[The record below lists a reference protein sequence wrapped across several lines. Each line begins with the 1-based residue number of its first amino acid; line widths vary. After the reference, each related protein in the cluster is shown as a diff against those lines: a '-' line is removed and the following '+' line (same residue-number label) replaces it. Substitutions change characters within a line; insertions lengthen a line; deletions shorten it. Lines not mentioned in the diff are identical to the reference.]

1 MEADCRRYFCMAEKK
16 ERTEE
21 GDQMKSI
28 DYEAA
33 HQEFERYLDA
43 YDREDGKIKLKIV
56 HTYGV
61 VSCAEE
67 IARRKH
73 LEEED
78 VQLAKL
84 IALLH
89 DIGRFEQI
97 RRFDSF
103 QPETM
108 DHAAYGAGLLFGAK
122 KYIRCFIEE
131 NAFDEIIREAIARHS
146 AFALGDIADERTLLH
161 ARLIRDADKL
171 DNCRVK
177 LEESLEAM
185 LGVPAEEAGA
195 GLISPNVWEACMRRE
210 SVLSA
215 DRRTP
220 VDYWV
225 SYIAQYYD
233 INFAETFDII
243 REQRYISR
251 IVERLQYEEAETA
264 QKMKELET
272 HLEAYMELQRR

>member
-1 MEADCRRYFCMAEKK
+1 MLQIFCMAEKK

-108 DHAAYGAGLLFGAK
+108 DHAAYGAGLLLAQKNISGVLLRK
-122 KYIRCFIEE
+122 
-131 NAFDEIIREAIARHS
+131 
-146 AFALGDIADERTLLH
+146 TLLMKSYGK
-161 ARLIRDADKL
+161 RLPGTVRL
-171 DNCRVK
+171 R
-177 LEESLEAM
+177 
-185 LGVPAEEAGA
+185 
-195 GLISPNVWEACMRRE
+195 WEILQMRGRCCMQ
-210 SVLSA
+210 
-215 DRRTP
+215 D
-220 VDYWV
+220 
-225 SYIAQYYD
+225 
-233 INFAETFDII
+233 
-243 REQRYISR
+243 
-251 IVERLQYEEAETA
+251 
-264 QKMKELET
+264 
-272 HLEAYMELQRR
+272 